1 MPVHREKTETP
12 QFGLTVQGSAVAGAS
27 VVAVQ
32 VAPPNPQ
39 QAASTSTESTPSIS
53 VWADLAPVLEITPQ
67 LVLEFDSSA
76 SKRREAMLGKF
87 KAFVMLMERKVSK
100 PIPDTEYTSILYQLS
115 LLTEAAEGLDR
126 LALLGIQ
133 KFLMF
138 MPWNG
143 TTVKPLFALARD
155 LTILAQSL
163 QAPSLDILYL
173 ALNCL
178 RFIAMRLLWSACA
191 GDLVSFFPLNIEQF
205 ITQIAGLS
213 AVAERFPDDCFLD
226 VVTSIIITT
235 VSGLNDRE
243 GVRSSL
249 LPAVLS
255 SKPNSLAFL
264 RVEALCESLP
274 FAYQT
279 LLILGTRLRADERV
293 AREYMSTMHRL
304 LAAQELPLLLIP
316 AHIHNSANRFIR
328 VSSSDFP
335 PVFPFCS
342 CVLIVLLCS
351 FLSSFALLSFCCHCC
366 AFLLAVLAVVLA
378 ECDGSCSAGDSL
390 RNARR
395 GTDECARPLCPRC
408 THTRQRQ
415 CQLLRD
421 CAAFF
426 CACACCAA
434 ADTDNRQTAA
444 ARNRPH
450 SHSHQEHREQCPRGV
465 RTETGLRR
473 GLCRARLSAPAN
485 HPSKAG
491 LSANVGDCLG
501 KDIVA

>member
-316 AHIHNSANRFIR
+316 AHIHNVMA
-328 VSSSDFP
+328 
-335 PVFPFCS
+335 
-342 CVLIVLLCS
+342 LVLLGTVS
-351 FLSSFALLSFCCHCC
+351 ATRAEALT
-366 AFLLAVLAVVLA
+366 
-378 ECDGSCSAGDSL
+378 SA
-390 RNARR
+390 
-395 GTDECARPLCPRC
+395 
-408 THTRQRQ
+408 H
-415 CQLLRD
+415 
-421 CAAFF
+421 
-426 CACACCAA
+426 
-434 ADTDNRQTAA
+434 
-444 ARNRPH
+444 
-450 SHSHQEHREQCPRGV
+450 
-465 RTETGLRR
+465 
-473 GLCRARLSAPAN
+473 
-485 HPSKAG
+485 G
-491 LSANVGDCLG
+491 LSALAAHTPDNANANYSVTVRHFSVRALVVLRQTLTTDKLLLREIDRTLTLIKSTESNARVVCALRLACAEACAELACLHQQTTQA
-501 KDIVA
+501 KPDFPQTLATVWAKILSHS